1 MLNIGTR
8 PTFGGTRLSI
18 EVNLFNWADDLYGQ
32 ELTVCFIHRI
42 REERKFDT
50 MEDLEEQLKRDKN
63 QIEQLFNQ
71 ETE

>member
-1 MLNIGTR
+1 M
-8 PTFGGTRLSI
+8 
-18 EVNLFNWADDLYGQ
+18 
-32 ELTVCFIHRI
+32 CFIHRI